1 MTRVIINYEGDQ
13 KIMNLK
19 SQSTPAK
26 EMHLEN
32 LVGPYQTQ

>member
-13 KIMNLK
+13 IMNLK

-32 LVGPYQTQ
+32 IVGPYKTQ